1 MARAMPIP
9 SAASSRNSIHNSAR
23 SSGHTGPI
31 AADGSK
37 SMKEKHMPNQPP
49 KSQPPVPAAKS
60 KAKKPMAE
68 TCCRSIRSKVKTT
81 TVTSVWL
88 AAHYKMYMEMDWVT
102 RHSFH
107 KYLGRVLPVHVAKL
121 NELFSPSELLSGSMT
136 MRVSKRKCIVLK
148 TPPRP
153 GRGPRQT
160 TLIEHFRPVP

>member
-1 MARAMPIP
+1 
-9 SAASSRNSIHNSAR
+9 
-23 SSGHTGPI
+23 
-31 AADGSK
+31 
-37 SMKEKHMPNQPP
+37 
-49 KSQPPVPAAKS
+49 
-60 KAKKPMAE
+60 
-68 TCCRSIRSKVKTT
+68 
-81 TVTSVWL
+81 
-88 AAHYKMYMEMDWVT
+88 MYMEMDWVT

-153 GRGPRQT
+153 CRGTRQT

>member
-1 MARAMPIP
+1 M
-9 SAASSRNSIHNSAR
+9 NNQ
-23 SSGHTGPI
+23 T
-31 AADGSK
+31 
-37 SMKEKHMPNQPP
+37 EKPLPNHPP
-49 KSQPPVPAAKS
+49 KSQPPAPAAKS
-60 KAKKPMAE
+60 KAKRPMSE
-68 TCCRSIRSKVKTT
+68 TCGRSIRSNVQNA
-81 TVTSVWL
+81 TVTNAWL

>member
-1 MARAMPIP
+1 MT
-9 SAASSRNSIHNSAR
+9 N
-23 SSGHTGPI
+23 
-31 AADGSK
+31 
-37 SMKEKHMPNQPP
+37 
-49 KSQPPVPAAKS
+49 
-60 KAKKPMAE
+60 
-68 TCCRSIRSKVKTT
+68 
-81 TVTSVWL
+81 VWL

-153 GRGPRQT
+153 CRGTRQT